1 MAWEFLG
8 TNTLY
13 WQPDTR
19 ISTFK
24 PGLVLVQRSAVCR
37 NDYLTTA
44 RSQIGIDKV
53 LPCDSP
59 STVTVFQFPA
69 AQEIHESNG
78 FVRFDVSGYG
88 YYESGGI
95 TLESFYDKQV
105 VDYESGSGVVK
116 RILLPSIYR
125 NFITAFSSTFAPIQA
140 VPTLLKTSASV
151 VGGGSVTLAWPNLPE
166 GSTPSAWRL
175 LDGGIV
181 GVYGKYM
188 EVDVTYRFEIY
199 QGGINIAA
207 P

>member
-44 RSQIGIDKV
+44 RSQIAVDQP
-53 LPCDSP
+53 LPCNSP
-59 STVTVFQFPA
+59 STVTVFQFPQS
-69 AQEIHESNG
+69 QEIHEGNG

-88 YYESGGI
+88 YYEAGGI
-95 TLESFYDKQV
+95 TLQTFVERQMTDISSGTGVAIV
-105 VDYESGSGVVK
+105 VLRPVIS
-116 RILLPSIYR
+116 R
-125 NFITAFSSTFAPIQA
+125 NFITAFSETFAPIQA
-140 VPTLLKTSASV
+140 VPTVIPGSLSL
-151 VGGGSVTLAWPNLPE
+151 VGGGSVTLQVPDGA
-166 GSTPSAWRL
+166 TPPRWRL
-175 LDGGIV
+175 IDGGIV
-181 GVYGKYM
+181 GVYGRYM
-188 EVDVTYRFEIY
+188 EVNVDYELALPSNLIDY
-199 QGGINIAA
+199 SA